1 MAVDAAQSFVR
12 TGLLALLFIA
22 FPAPGGAAI
31 GAAIPVAQAHRD
43 ADLEKSP
50 LLAAAEPFEALTEQ
64 AFKASPQ
71 ILDRRIAAA
80 QEAADPV
87 REALPPPAASE
98 LDGRLTDIH
107 SALAANDRAGIA
119 LAAAEAYRILVS
131 AAPQTKVPTAVN
143 LLDYAAF
150 RYEAD
155 LRSRPVRWWDMKSAS
170 EFAAEQW
177 QAIAPLVS
185 DPALAK
191 QVETTLRQMDDAVAR
206 KSVTLA
212 STAAKRALDLV
223 DKLETHFSQM

>member
-1 MAVDAAQSFVR
+1 MVDIAACLLRAGF
-12 TGLLALLFIA
+12 LALMVFA
-22 FPAPGGAAI
+22 QPGAGFAASS
-31 GAAIPVAQAHRD
+31 PMVQVAQKSGD

-50 LLAAAEPFEALTEQ
+50 LLAAAGPFEALTEQ

-80 QEAADPV
+80 EKAAEV

-98 LDGRLTDIH
+98 LDERLADIR
-107 SALAANDRAGIA
+107 SARAANDRAGIA
-119 LAAAEAYRILVS
+119 LAAAEGYRVLVS

-155 LRSRPVRWWDMKSAS
+155 LRSRPVRWWDMKSAA

-185 DPALAK
+185 DQALAK
-191 QVETTLRQMDDAVAR
+191 QVEATLRQMDDAVAR
-206 KSVTLA
+206 KSVTRA
-212 STAAKRALDLV
+212 STASKRALDLA
-223 DKLETHFSQM
+223 DRLETHFSQ